1 MVPGEIARISG
12 NVAELREVLTNLIFN
27 AVDAMP
33 DGGTLTLRTYEKN
46 GRVILEVTDTGI
58 GMDEVVRQH
67 CLEPF
72 FTTKGAN
79 GTGLGL
85 AMVYGIIQRHSGA
98 VELESQPQVGTT
110 FTLSFPVA
118 GLVTDQTP
126 ETKATIGRPLR
137 VLVVDDEPVL
147 CQLLFEYLKSD
158 WHTVETATSATQAL
172 EKFRLGSFDLVITDR
187 LMPEMSGDDLAAAIK
202 AMAPQQPVVM
212 VTGFVNDDEL
222 SDSGGNI
229 VLSKPISLLSLRQ
242 AITSAIAA

>member
-1 MVPGEIARISG
+1 
-12 NVAELREVLTNLIFN
+12 LREVVTNLIFN

-33 DGGTLTLRTYEKN
+33 GGGTITLRTREES
-46 GRVILEVTDTGI
+46 GRVILEVCDTGI
-58 GMDEVVRQH
+58 GMDEEVRQH

-85 AMVYGIIQRHSGA
+85 AMVYGIVQRHSGT
-98 VELESQPQVGTT
+98 VELESQPGIGTT
-110 FTLSFPVA
+110 FSLSFPVA
-118 GLVTDQTP
+118 GCFANDP
-126 ETKATIGRPLR
+126 AEKKSIIGRPLR

-202 AMAPQQPVVM
+202 AMAPRQPVVM
-212 VTGFVNDDEL
+212 VTGFVNESETTDR
-222 SDSGGNI
+222 GNI
-229 VLSKPISLLSLRQ
+229 ILSKPISLLSLRQ
-242 AITSAIAA
+242 AITSAVAA